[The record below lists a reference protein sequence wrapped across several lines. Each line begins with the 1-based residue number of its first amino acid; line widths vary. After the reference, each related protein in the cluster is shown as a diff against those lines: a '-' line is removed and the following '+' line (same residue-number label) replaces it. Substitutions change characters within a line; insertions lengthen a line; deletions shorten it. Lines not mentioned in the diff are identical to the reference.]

1 MTKRVWFVVGNPL
14 RGDDGIAHQVAALL
28 DLSGCS
34 VHPVHQLTPE
44 LAADFEDATEVVFLD
59 ADVRVREVVIEPVE
73 EPEPGG
79 AKPGWSTH
87 QFRPGDLVSLA
98 RTWYSF
104 KGRAY
109 VCRIPAPD
117 LSLRVGLSPG
127 AMAHC
132 RHALSALVHSG
143 FASSIL

>member
-1 MTKRVWFVVGNPL
+1 MKRVWFVVGNPL

-28 DLSGCS
+28 DLSGCP

-44 LAADFEDATEVVFLD
+44 LAADFEDADEAVFLD
-59 ADVRVREVVIEPVE
+59 ANVRVKEVAIEPVE
-73 EPEPGG
+73 EASA
-79 AKPGWSTH
+79 AKPSWSTH
-87 QFRPGDLVSLA
+87 HFQPSDLVSLA
-98 RTWYSF
+98 RTYYGF

-109 VCRIPAPD
+109 VCHLPAPD
-117 LSLRVGLSPG
+117 LSLRVGLSAG

-132 RHALSALVHSG
+132 RHALTALVHSG